1 MTLMETFSGLP
12 DQRKGAALRFSLA
25 QILVMAICAVLCGAD
40 NWVEVAD
47 WWRDRRQW
55 LQGTI
60 WFALGQGHTVA

>member
-40 NWVEVAD
+40 NWSRSGRLVQGSSAVA
-47 WWRDRRQW
+47 
-55 LQGTI
+55 QGTI